1 MFPET
6 NQTGFLCNISGKVQG
21 VHYRASIR
29 DSALNLKIY
38 GWAKNLTNGSVEVV
52 AVGEYRVVEKII
64 ILLWSGSKYSEV
76 SSITI
81 SRWRNKV
88 NKGFFIK

>member
-6 NQTGFLCNISGKVQG
+6 NQTGLLCNIFGKVQG
-21 VHYRASIR
+21 VHYRATIK
-29 DSALNLKIY
+29 DFAFNLKVF
-38 GWAKNLTNGSVEVV
+38 GWAKNLQNGSVEVV
-52 AVGEYRVVEKII
+52 AVGEYMAVEKII

-76 SSITI
+76 SSITL

-88 NKGFFIK
+88 DEDFLIK